1 MLSFKCYNH
10 EKQIWIIL
18 QVSKVDVKF
27 RDIIHHYRSQPQSKL
42 HVVRNVFIDQPPLC
56 LTGVC
61 VSSFFLVIAVSVEGA
76 GSWLGSCGVQI

>member
-1 MLSFKCYNH
+1 M
-10 EKQIWIIL
+10 

-61 VSSFFLVIAVSVEGA
+61 TSSYRLVIVLSVESVLA
-76 GSWLGSCGVQI
+76 CGWEVVEFKFLNQNLQSQNCS